1 MGMTSEG
8 AVDPAVLQSQ
18 LRAVF
23 ASEAAGSLARVESLL
38 ERPPSADGREVVEAL
53 FREFHTMKV
62 GAAAAGYGHAARAL
76 HDAESLLDAVRGA
89 GGGLRGG
96 DELHALRR
104 VVERVRGEFGDA
116 PPAGGDG
123 VAVRALLPLLVR
135 ATATAAATEG
145 KLVALDLAGGS
156 VTLAGAV
163 AGAVRGVLLHL
174 VRNAVVHGIEAPADR
189 QAAGKP
195 RVGRVLVAALRE
207 PARLCLSVSDDGRGL
222 DRAAI
227 AAAARRAGLGGRAE
241 ELVLHAGLSTRAQAD
256 ALAGRGVGLDAV
268 ACAIRELG
276 GTVAVQSR
284 DGLGCSVQLEIP
296 GPETQATAAAPAER
310 EEPLGSAATAVVGD
324 PDGNACGRG
333 ARRARRKR
341 RRDSDRVA

>member
-1 MGMTSEG
+1 MGIMSET
-8 AVDPAVLQSQ
+8 AVNPEALQSQ

-23 ASEAAGSLARVESLL
+23 ANEAAGSLARVESLL
-38 ERPPSADGREVVEAL
+38 ERPPAADGREVVEAL
-53 FREFHTMKV
+53 VREFHTMKV

-89 GGGLRGG
+89 GGGLQGC

-116 PPAGGDG
+116 APVAGADG
-123 VAVRALLPLLVR
+123 VTVRALLPLLVR

-156 VTLAGAV
+156 VVLSGAV

-174 VRNAVVHGIEAPADR
+174 VCNAAVHGIEPPTER

-207 PARLCLSVSDDGRGL
+207 PTRLCISVSDDGRGL

-227 AAAARRAGLGGRAE
+227 AAAARRAGLSGRTE
-241 ELVLHAGLSTRAQAD
+241 DLVLQAGLSTREHAD

-268 ACAIRELG
+268 ACAVRELG
-276 GTVAVQSR
+276 GAVVVQSR
-284 DGLGCSVQLEIP
+284 DGLGCSVQIEIP
-296 GPETQATAAAPAER
+296 ER
-310 EEPLGSAATAVVGD
+310 EAPPAPHHG
-324 PDGNACGRG
+324 
-333 ARRARRKR
+333 KR
-341 RRDSDRVA
+341 RRRRR